1 MGSVIIPC
9 TVNFLRKVKSKRI
22 VKDFLVKNVQRATV
36 DVEETN
42 REFTTVYTSLF
53 QYVRNHPELGVTLVR
68 EEGDIVLYNDS
79 LREDSSLH
87 N

>member
-9 TVNFLRKVKSKRI
+9 TVN
-22 VKDFLVKNVQRATV
+22 FLVKNVQRATV